1 LQYFTCYGKKSV
13 KSFILKRRTLM
24 KRIVNSSGIKP
35 RCEVQGFF
43 FAF

>member
-1 LQYFTCYGKKSV
+1 
-13 KSFILKRRTLM
+13 M

-43 FAF
+43 SLSDVPDNVYPLGSE